1 MLLIL
6 LVGCL
11 NQGLTKTIL
20 PVVLVSRPTPIF
32 LSTLQWR
39 YHAFIWGGG
48 QLNNLRAGHW
58 KVTWNRQKIYF
69 IIACL
74 FLFPDCVIV
83 HSAPLNVSFENS
95 DNVVN
100 IKIQGAESDTVKQF
114 KTLKVSLT
122 CVRWMDNLYKQVT
135 YKAIS

>member
-1 MLLIL
+1 M
-6 LVGCL
+6 
-11 NQGLTKTIL
+11 
-20 PVVLVSRPTPIF
+20 
-32 LSTLQWR
+32 
-39 YHAFIWGGG
+39 
-48 QLNNLRAGHW
+48 
-58 KVTWNRQKIYF
+58 
-69 IIACL
+69 
-74 FLFPDCVIV
+74 IV